1 MKNKNKFLNNYVL
14 NEGYKNNSG
23 LFDKANGSKITI
35 GNKDYLDLSFAAG
48 SLLLGHQ
55 SRVFTQSLKEII
67 KKKLSIMAA
76 PNKQAQDYSKIL
88 KNLFPHFER
97 FIFCSTGSEAVMK
110 SIRISKAITKKNLIM
125 SVTGSWHGSNDR
137 TLFTVDKN
145 FKSIPISSGLSKYDQ
160 SQIKFLPYDDIVYSK
175 KILDKSKKKI
185 SCILIEPIQ
194 ASLPN
199 SKVKKYLYFLKNY
212 AQKNKIILIFDEM
225 ITGLRTNCGSVQTLF
240 KIKPDISTF
249 GKCFGGGM
257 PIGIIGVSKRIN
269 KLINKQQPKVFF
281 GGTFSGNSIST
292 YVGKKT
298 VEYIVKN
305 KNKIFKNLNLKSKF
319 FNDNLITIIAKNHLK
334 ISIYKFH
341 SMFRLVFTDKI
352 VKNRIQR
359 DFFESKKNKKINLFK
374 KFLFDNKIYYPSNGI
389 IFISY
394 QTNYEDIKKI
404 LKYFEIGLVKYFRN
418 EK

>member
-1 MKNKNKFLNNYVL
+1 MKNKKKILNNHVL
-14 NEGYKNNSG
+14 NEGYKNNPE
-23 LFDKANGSKITI
+23 LFDNANGSRIII

-55 SRVFTQSLKEII
+55 SKIFIRSLKEII

-76 PNKQAQDYSKIL
+76 PNKQAQNFSKIL
-88 KNLFPHFER
+88 KNLFPHFKN

-110 SIRISKAITKKNLIM
+110 SIRISKAVTKKNLIM

-145 FKSIPISSGLSKYDQ
+145 FKSTPISSGLTKYDQ
-160 SQIKFLPYDDIVYSK
+160 SQIKFLPYNDIAISK

-199 SKVKKYLYFLKNY
+199 SEVRKYLIFLKNY

-225 ITGLRTNCGSVQTLF
+225 ITGLRTNGGSVQTFF

-257 PIGIIGVSKRIN
+257 PIGIIGVSKKIDA
-269 KLINKQQPKVFF
+269 LINKQQPKVFF

-298 VEYIVKN
+298 VEYIIKN
-305 KNKIFKNLNLKSKF
+305 KKKIFKNLNLKSKF
-319 FNDNLITIIAKNHLK
+319 FSENLNKLITKNHLK

-341 SMFRLVFTDKI
+341 SMFRIVFTDKI

-359 DFFESKKNKKINLFK
+359 DFFESKKNKKINQFK
-374 KFLFDNKIYYPSNGI
+374 KFLFKNKIYYPSNGI

-394 QTNYEDIKKI
+394 QTSYEDIKKI
-404 LKYFEIGLVKYFRN
+404 LKFFEIGLIKYFKN